1 MTSLLCSRLPARLCA
16 SRWAS
21 DSNVVSRPPAD
32 LRPQIER
39 WDTGRVIVRCHG
51 PKYHERQFNDTT
63 RLARFRPLMHA
74 GGVVPTMYGANDFTG
89 AVSETV
95 FHEVPVR
102 GPHRRILR
110 SSLDRWVW
118 CEVAP
123 TRDLTLVALHG
134 TGLRRLQVT
143 NRDLIESD
151 AAHYAETALWSLA
164 LHDDAST
171 PDGLCWR
178 SRQHNDSLA
187 LMLFG
192 SRVSVDDLEVVR
204 PAESLARRPG
214 GDLVYEFAEAADIAI
229 IT

>member
-1 MTSLLCSRLPARLCA
+1 MVP
-16 SRWAS
+16 
-21 DSNVVSRPPAD
+21 RPPAD
-32 LRPQIER
+32 LDPQIER
-39 WDTGRVIVRCHG
+39 WEAGRVIVRCHG
-51 PKYHERQFNDTT
+51 PKYHERQFNETT

-74 GGVVPTMYGANDFTG
+74 GTVVPTIYGANDFPG

-110 SSLDRWVW
+110 SEVDRWVW

-123 TRDLTLVALHG
+123 TRDLKLVALHG
-134 TGLRRLQVT
+134 TGLRRVQVT
-143 NRDLIESD
+143 HGDLIECD
-151 AAHYAETALWSLA
+151 AAFYADTVPWSLA
-164 LHDDAST
+164 LHDAASA

-192 SRVSVDDLEVVR
+192 SRVTAADLDVVR
-204 PAESLARRPG
+204 PAESLALRPG
-214 GDLVYEFAEAADIAI
+214 GDFVYEFAEAAGIAI
-229 IT
+229 VT

>member
-1 MTSLLCSRLPARLCA
+1 
-16 SRWAS
+16 
-21 DSNVVSRPPAD
+21 VVPRPPAGLD
-32 LRPQIER
+32 PQTEC
-39 WDTGRVIVRCHG
+39 WEAGRVIRRCHG
-51 PKYHERQFNDTT
+51 PKYHERQFNNTT
-63 RLARFRPLMHA
+63 KLARFRPIVQSGA
-74 GGVVPTMYGANDFTG
+74 VVPTIYGADDFPG

-110 SSLDRWVW
+110 SEIDRWVW

-123 TRDLTLVALHG
+123 TRDLNLVALHG
-134 TGLRRLQVT
+134 TGLQQVQVT
-143 NRDLIESD
+143 HGELIECD
-151 AAHYAETALWSLA
+151 ASEYADTLPWSLA
-164 LHDDAST
+164 LHDAASA

-192 SRVSVDDLEVVR
+192 SRVAKDDLVVVR
-204 PAESLARRPG
+204 PAESLALRPG